1 MSLSLFMCF
10 LYYILLYILVININT
25 YIVNNTFYPSS
36 PTDESMNSKVLVR
49 GDVIIGHGFWEFKEI
64 TR

>member
-1 MSLSLFMCF
+1 MLLFLFMCL

-36 PTDESMNSKVLVR
+36 PIDESMKSKALVR
-49 GDVIIGHGFWEFKEI
+49 VDVIMGHGFWGSEEI